1 MVEDAKTAESAQAAV
16 PVEKT
21 PEELAA
27 ELAAKEVKDAKA
39 KAKKAAAAEQ
49 KAAKEAKKQDR
60 LRARQEEEA
69 KKNAFVKDPN
79 DPCADKFGDL
89 ELNRSQ
95 CDPEVRFTK
104 QYTDIED
111 LDASKVGQDVRV
123 RCRVQNSR
131 AKGKMCFIVAR

>member
-1 MVEDAKTAESAQAAV
+1 MVEDAKTAESAQAAA

-27 ELAAKEVKDAKA
+27 EAEAKAAKEAKA
-39 KAKKAAAAEQ
+39 KAKKAAALEQ
-49 KAAKEAKKQDR
+49 KAAKEAKKQER

-69 KKNAFVKDPN
+69 KKNMFVKDPN

-95 CDPEVRFTK
+95 CDPETRFTK
-104 QYTDIED
+104 TYAKIED
-111 LDASKVGQDVRV
+111 LNASKAGEDVRI
-123 RCRVQNSR
+123 RCRL
-131 AKGKMCFIVAR
+131 